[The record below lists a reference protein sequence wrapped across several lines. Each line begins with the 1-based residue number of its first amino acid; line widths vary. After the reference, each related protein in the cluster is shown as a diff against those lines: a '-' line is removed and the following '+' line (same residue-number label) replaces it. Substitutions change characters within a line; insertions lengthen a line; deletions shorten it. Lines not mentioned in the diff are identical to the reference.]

1 MATLDPEG
9 VSPEL
14 VGRVARDGLH
24 ITLADGV
31 AARMQASAAAVS
43 VFDAGDE
50 AAYGVNTGF
59 GSLAMVTIPRD
70 RRAELQRAL
79 VRSHAAGVGD
89 PIERECVRA
98 MMLLRARSL
107 AMGYS
112 GVRPVVAERILQLLN
127 AGITPIVPEH
137 GSLGASGDLA
147 PLAHCAL
154 AMIGE
159 GEVLDA
165 GGLRPAAEALTEAG
179 IEPLTLRAKEGLALI
194 NGTDGILGMLVL
206 AIWDLRSL
214 LRVADL

>member
-14 VGRVARDGLH
+14 VGHVARDGLH

-31 AARMQASAAAVS
+31 ASRMEASAAAVHA
-43 VFDAGDE
+43 FDAGDD
-50 AAYGVNTGF
+50 AAYGVTTGF
-59 GSLAMVTIPRD
+59 GSASMVAIPRE
-70 RRAELQRAL
+70 RRAELRRAL

-98 MMLLRARSL
+98 MMLLRARTL

-159 GEVLDA
+159 GEVHGPD
-165 GGLRPAAEALTEAG
+165 GQRMPAAEALALADV
-179 IEPLTLRAKEGLALI
+179 EPLVLGPKEGLALI
-194 NGTDGILGMLVL
+194 NGTDG
-206 AIWDLRSL
+206 
-214 LRVADL
+214 